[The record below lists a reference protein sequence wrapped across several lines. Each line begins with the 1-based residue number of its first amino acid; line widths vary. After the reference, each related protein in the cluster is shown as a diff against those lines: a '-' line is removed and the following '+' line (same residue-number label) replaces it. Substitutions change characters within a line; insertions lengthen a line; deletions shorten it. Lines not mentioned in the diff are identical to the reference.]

1 MRSVELSIRNDPA
14 ALAEV
19 REALDELGEAH
30 SVADRALIALQ
41 VALDEIV
48 SNVIR
53 YAWPEGGAHDVRVR
67 LAVTDTGVEVTVTD
81 DGRAYDPRQAPAP
94 EPVTPGQPRRPGGL
108 GIHMVRQLVDGFHYE
123 RVDGY
128 NRTTLTKRCVFG
140 AGQAKGGPDDE
151 RRA

>member
-14 ALAEV
+14 ALAEI
-19 REALDELGEAH
+19 REALDQLGEAH

-81 DGRAYDPRQAPAP
+81 DGRAY
-94 EPVTPGQPRRPGGL
+94 
-108 GIHMVRQLVDGFHYE
+108 
-123 RVDGY
+123 
-128 NRTTLTKRCVFG
+128 
-140 AGQAKGGPDDE
+140 
-151 RRA
+151 